1 MSSNGLANYEQYM
14 GTDWLNINSTWIQV
28 IGPRIFSWILQLA
41 QNVLH
46 METCVVGSI
55 EQHMD
60 RTCDWLFDLF
70 VVTCDW
76 PICMVCG
83 SL

>member
-1 MSSNGLANYEQYM
+1 LLEVVAIGRKNAGKDPDSM
-14 GTDWLNINSTWIQV
+14 GTDWLNINSTWIHV
-28 IGPRIFSWILQLA
+28 IGQRIFSWILQLA

-60 RTCDWLFDLF
+60 RII
-70 VVTCDW
+70 VHV
-76 PICMVCG
+76 IG
-83 SL
+83 SLISSWYL